1 MLPDSA
7 LVWKTAP
14 VWVKDD
20 SCRRCRMK
28 PFESKTQQTSSLKE
42 GEAGEAAPSLPAEAQ
57 SSQQPQPTGGAAK
70 TSGTG
75 SPQRPAPAYFSW
87 QILLC
92 ALAIAMVFMVAIST
106 RDMAP
111 AFTIGDSFHDLP
123 ESDEGLVALALRM
136 QLARAELQHNN
147 AAVQVSLRLLADF
160 SLHQGNDQNA
170 AKYLQRLLDS
180 PPLPLEDQRMYAAP
194 MLMQI
199 YFDHGQFKEA
209 KKVFENNRKSFFKF
223 RPQMRIYEL
232 ASRIY
237 QKLGEDENRQ
247 AVENVIKGIRL
258 NESGLM
264 PSNPNSPDP
273 IPSMYYSA
281 QSCMAQGEYAQARKL
296 LQILSDENLVAAH
309 PEMPL
314 RVQLMLPVVTG
325 LQGDYEKAAEEFATS
340 VKIWNQAKAWNS
352 LSMSESYAY
361 LNTYADVL
369 RHTGREERADAV
381 QRQADALEKQMQA
394 RLPDM
399 LVGPIRWWNTK
410 KESP

>member
-1 MLPDSA
+1 M
-7 LVWKTAP
+7 
-14 VWVKDD
+14 
-20 SCRRCRMK
+20 
-28 PFESKTQQTSSLKE
+28 
-42 GEAGEAAPSLPAEAQ
+42 
-57 SSQQPQPTGGAAK
+57 
-70 TSGTG
+70 
-75 SPQRPAPAYFSW
+75 
-87 QILLC
+87 
-92 ALAIAMVFMVAIST
+92 
-106 RDMAP
+106 
-111 AFTIGDSFHDLP
+111 
-123 ESDEGLVALALRM
+123 
-136 QLARAELQHNN
+136 
-147 AAVQVSLRLLADF
+147 
-160 SLHQGNDQNA
+160 
-170 AKYLQRLLDS
+170 
-180 PPLPLEDQRMYAAP
+180 
-194 MLMQI
+194 
-199 YFDHGQFKEA
+199 
-209 KKVFENNRKSFFKF
+209 
-223 RPQMRIYEL
+223 
-232 ASRIY
+232 
-237 QKLGEDENRQ
+237 
-247 AVENVIKGIRL
+247 KGIRL